1 MIADRPRQYL
11 YLKNDK
17 DLGICI
23 FRGFRPL
30 SGDLMRLFD
39 GFGVILMSFVLPG
52 GNLWLV
58 WA

>member
-1 MIADRPRQYL
+1 MIADGPRQYL

-39 GFGVILMSFVLPG
+39 GFGGDFDEFCPP
-52 GNLWLV
+52 WR
-58 WA
+58 